1 MSVQYVECPD
11 IEQILSGLKDFQRAS
26 VDYVFRRMYQDEQ
39 PARRFLIA
47 DEVGLGKTLVA
58 RGVVAK
64 VVEKLWEEQDSI
76 NIVYICSNSDIAQQN
91 VRRLQLNK
99 DFDFRSPERITLLP
113 QYVDDLRK
121 NPLNFVALT
130 PGTSFDLKNATGR
143 KEERVLLYWMLRKI
157 WKFQGAAA
165 KNVFQV
171 GVAPKNFREMLRRFD
186 PATISRRLMGDFRAA
201 LRDDIQHCREENQ
214 MTLKVRFN
222 RLCGQMSNRK
232 PWSRVDPH
240 IQDEVRSFIGE
251 MRALL
256 AETCIRSLSPDL
268 IILDEFQR
276 FRNLLDGT
284 DDAGELAA
292 KLFEWREVRV
302 ILLSAT
308 PYKMYTCGAE
318 VGQED
323 HYRDFLRTMDFLL
336 PDKEESAGLAR
347 LLKDYRRH
355 LYALAEGDGA
365 ATAGA
370 RTALEGTLRSVMIR
384 TERLA
389 ASPDRDGMLQ
399 EVYDRVRIELDDVNA
414 YVQLARIVEWLDAE
428 GYGEAIGDQV
438 EYWKSAPYLL
448 NFMEGYKLKRL
459 FDEVAPAL
467 HRGKRQARE
476 LSERLSSARDALIS
490 WPEIQKYAEVEPGN
504 PRLRTLWEDAL
515 SFEGCELWRVLWIP
529 PCVPYY
535 RLGGVFSHAGLS
547 KYTKRLIFSNW
558 KVVPKAIAG
567 LTSYAA
573 ERQMFLSFDKNAK
586 NTPEARERRARLL
599 EFSRSQGRLTGMP
612 VLGLVY
618 PCSWFANE
626 FDPLRLGCAPDNE
639 DQRDS
644 EAVLAHIRQ
653 VIEVALGG
661 LIEGRADTGQ
671 ADADWY
677 WAAPILLDAKHDL
690 RIVNAWFEHE
700 DLAYRWRGEHV
711 PRRDG
716 TEDSAWSDHVE
727 RARGIVANRSR
738 LGRPPAD
745 LSRVLAEMALGG
757 PATLAL
763 RSLSRVCD
771 GDAATSDDAVR
782 FAAANIGWAVR
793 TLFNLPEVTAMI
805 RGLNADEPYWRR
817 TLEYSIHGCLQ
828 AVLDEYTHLL
838 YESRSLAGRDTAGKA
853 DDLAAAI
860 TEAVTLRVSQPRV
873 DDIRPDADSK
883 IDVTPRIMRA
893 RFALRFG
900 DDESEEES
908 TRRRK
913 EHVRAAFNSPFW
925 PFVLATT
932 SIGQEGLDFHQYCH
946 AVVHWN
952 LPGNPVDLEQREGRV
967 HRYKGH
973 AIRKNVA
980 ARHRDIIYQKPS
992 DDPWAA
998 MFGAAFAEP
1007 GRKNDLVPYWLYPVP
1022 DGAKIERHL
1031 PLLPL
1036 SRDRQLLPPLKHAL
1050 AVYRMVFGQPRQ
1062 DDLLDYLSQ
1071 HLSVTELSQKM
1082 LDLRIDLSP
1091 LDGRLHTIPHG
1102 DDGHPTGNGA
1112 TREEKP
1118 ACPSCGSGRV
1128 VAIVYGY
1135 PGPELRDLVASGQV
1149 HLGGCCVSGDDPDW
1163 HCAECGHE
1171 WISTPRDLE
1180 ELL

>member
-1 MSVQYVECPD
+1 MTVQYVNCPD
-11 IEQILSGLKDFQRAS
+11 VEQILSGLKDFQRAS
-26 VDYVFRRMYQDEQ
+26 VQYVFRRMYQDEQ
-39 PARRFLIA
+39 PALRFLIA

-64 VVEKLWEEQDSI
+64 VVDKLWHEQDSI
-76 NIVYICSNSDIAQQN
+76 NIIYICSNSDIAQQN
-91 VRRLQLNK
+91 VRRLRLSE
-99 DFDFRSPERITLLP
+99 DFDFRTPERITLLP
-113 QYVDDLRK
+113 QYVDNLRK

-143 KEERVLLYWMLRKI
+143 KEERVLLYWMLQRI

-171 GVAPKNFREMLRRFD
+171 RVEPECFRKMLSGFD
-186 PATISRRLMGDFRAA
+186 VSSISRRLLGNFRAA
-201 LRDDIQHCREENQ
+201 LRDNIQHCREENQ

-222 RLCGQMSNRK
+222 HLCRQMPKRK
-232 PWSRVDPH
+232 PWPQVHPD
-240 IQDEVRSFIGE
+240 IKAEVRSFIGE

-292 KLFEWREVRV
+292 KLFEWRKVRV

-336 PDKEESAGLAR
+336 PDKEESERLAR
-347 LLKDYRRH
+347 LLKDYRQH

-370 RTALEGTLRSVMIR
+370 RTALEATLRSVMVR

-399 EVYDRVRIELDDVNA
+399 EVHDQVRIEPGDVNA
-414 YVQLARIVEWLDAE
+414 YVQLAGIVEWLNAE
-428 GYGEAIGDQV
+428 GYGEALGDQV

-448 NFMEGYKLKRL
+448 NFMEGYKLKQL

-467 HRGKRQARE
+467 HRGKRQAKE
-476 LSERLSSARDALIS
+476 LSRRLSSARDTLLS
-490 WPEIQKYAEVEPGN
+490 WPRIQKYAEVEPGN
-504 PRLRTLWEDAL
+504 PRLRALWEDVL
-515 SFEGCELWRVLWIP
+515 SFEGCELWRLLWIP

-535 RLGGVFSHAGLS
+535 RLGGVFGRTELS

-558 KVVPKAIAG
+558 RVVPKAIAS
-567 LTSYAA
+567 LTSYAV
-573 ERQMFLSFDKNAK
+573 ERQMFLSLDKNAK

-612 VLGLVY
+612 VLGLIY
-618 PCSWFANE
+618 PCSWFAKE
-626 FDPLRLGCAPDNE
+626 FDPLRLGYAPGNE
-639 DQRDS
+639 GQRDS
-644 EAVLAHIRQ
+644 EGVLTHIRQ
-653 VIEVALGG
+653 QIDVALSS
-661 LIEGRADTGQ
+661 LIEGRADSGQ

-677 WAAPILLDAKHDL
+677 WAAPILLDAEHDP
-690 RIVNAWFEHE
+690 RSVEAWFEE
-700 DLAYRWRGEHV
+700 EELAYWWRGEHA
-711 PRRDG
+711 PGRDG
-716 TEDSAWSDHVE
+716 TEDSAWADHVE
-727 RARGIVANRSR
+727 RAREIVANPSR
-738 LGRPPAD
+738 LGRPPSD

-763 RSLSRVCD
+763 RALGRVCN

-782 FAAANIGWAVR
+782 FAAANIGWAIR

-805 RGLNADEPYWRR
+805 RGLNAEEPYWRR

-838 YESRSLAGRDTAGKA
+838 HESRSLAGREVAGKA

-873 DDIRPDADSK
+873 DDIRTDADAK
-883 IDVTPRIMRA
+883 IDVAPRIMRA

-900 DDESEEES
+900 DDQSEEES

-980 ARHRDIIYQKPS
+980 ARHRDAICQKPS
-992 DDPWAA
+992 SDPWQA
-998 MFGAAFAEP
+998 MFAAALAEP
-1007 GRKNDLVPYWLYPVP
+1007 DRKNELVPYWLYPVP
-1022 DGAKIERHL
+1022 DGAMIERHL

-1036 SRDRQLLPPLKHAL
+1036 SRDHQLLPPLKHAL

-1071 HLSVTELSQKM
+1071 HCSITELSEKM
-1082 LDLRIDLSP
+1082 RDLRIDLSP
-1091 LDGRLHTIPHG
+1091 LDNGLQPDTALTAGIP
-1102 DDGHPTGNGA
+1102 
-1112 TREEKP
+1112 
-1118 ACPSCGSGRV
+1118 
-1128 VAIVYGY
+1128 IV
-1135 PGPELRDLVASGQV
+1135 
-1149 HLGGCCVSGDDPDW
+1149 
-1163 HCAECGHE
+1163 
-1171 WISTPRDLE
+1171 
-1180 ELL
+1180 

>member
-1 MSVQYVECPD
+1 MTVQYVDCPD
-11 IEQILSGLKDFQRAS
+11 VEKILSGLKDFQRAS
-26 VDYVFRRMYQDEQ
+26 VEYVFRRMYRDEH

-64 VVEKLWEEQDSI
+64 VVDKLWHEQDSI

-91 VRRLQLNK
+91 VRRLRLNK
-99 DFDFRSPERITLLP
+99 DFDFRTPERITLLP

-171 GVAPKNFREMLRRFD
+171 GVEPERFRKMLSRFD
-186 PATISRRLMGDFRAA
+186 ATSISRRLLSEFRAA
-201 LRDDIQHCREENQ
+201 LRDNIQYCRKENQ

-222 RLCGQMSNRK
+222 HLCRQMPKRK
-232 PWSRVDPH
+232 PWSRVHPETKA
-240 IQDEVRSFIGE
+240 EVRAFIGE

-276 FRNLLDGT
+276 FRHLLDGT

-308 PYKMYTCGAE
+308 PYKLYTCGAE

-336 PDKEESAGLAR
+336 PDEEGAERLAR

-355 LYALAEGDGA
+355 LYALAEGDGEE
-365 ATAGA
+365 TAGA
-370 RTALEGTLRSVMIR
+370 RTALEGALRSVMIR

-389 ASPDRDGMLQ
+389 SSPDRDGMLQ
-399 EVYDRVRIELDDVNA
+399 EVHDQVRIEPGDVNA
-414 YVQLARIVEWLDAE
+414 YVQLAQIVEWLNAE
-428 GYGEAIGDQV
+428 GYGEALGDQV

-448 NFMEGYKLKRL
+448 NFMEGYKLKQL

-476 LSERLSSARDALIS
+476 LSRRLSSAKDTLLA
-490 WPEIQKYAEVEPGN
+490 WPKVQKYAEVEPGN
-504 PRLRTLWEDAL
+504 PRLRALWKDVL
-515 SFEGCELWRVLWIP
+515 SFEGCELWRLLWIP

-535 RLGGVFSHAGLS
+535 RLGGVFGHAGLS

-558 KVVPKAIAG
+558 RVVPKAIAG

-573 ERQMFLSFDKNAK
+573 ERQMFLSLDKDAK

-612 VLGLVY
+612 VLGLIY
-618 PCSWFANE
+618 PCSWFAKE
-626 FDPLRLGCAPDNE
+626 FDPLRLGCATDNE
-639 DQRDS
+639 DLRDS
-644 EAVLAHIRQ
+644 EAVLAHIHQ
-653 VIEVALGG
+653 E
-661 LIEGRADTGQ
+661 IEGALSSLTKGRAESGQ

-677 WAAPILLDAKHDL
+677 WAAPILLDAEHDP
-690 RIVNAWFEHE
+690 RIVEMWFEE
-700 DLAYRWRGEHV
+700 EELASRWRGNHMSGQ
-711 PRRDG
+711 DG
-716 TEDSAWSDHVE
+716 TEDTAWSEHVE
-727 RARGIVANRSR
+727 QARKIVTDPSR
-738 LGRPPAD
+738 LGRPPAN
-745 LSRVLAEMALGG
+745 LSRVLAQMALGG

-763 RSLSRVCD
+763 RALGRVCT

-782 FAAANIGWAVR
+782 FAAANIGWAIR

-805 RGLNADEPYWRR
+805 RGLNAEEPYWRR

-828 AVLDEYTHLL
+828 AILDEYTHLL
-838 YESRSLAGRDTAGKA
+838 HESRSLAGRDDAGKA

-873 DDIRPDADSK
+873 DDIRTGADAK
-883 IDVTPRIMRA
+883 IDVAPRIMRA

-900 DDESEEES
+900 DDKSEEES

-980 ARHRDIIYQKPS
+980 AKHKGVVYQQPVS
-992 DDPWAA
+992 DPWEA
-998 MFGAAFAEP
+998 MFDAAFAEP

-1036 SRDRQLLPPLKHAL
+1036 SRDHQLLPPLKHAL

-1071 HLSVTELSQKM
+1071 HLSVAELSQKM
-1082 LDLRIDLSP
+1082 VDLRIDLSP
-1091 LDGRLHTIPHG
+1091 LDGQLQEVH
-1102 DDGHPTGNGA
+1102 DGSAGLPNGG
-1112 TREEKP
+1112 T
-1118 ACPSCGSGRV
+1118 
-1128 VAIVYGY
+1128 
-1135 PGPELRDLVASGQV
+1135 LNN
-1149 HLGGCCVSGDDPDW
+1149 H
-1163 HCAECGHE
+1163 
-1171 WISTPRDLE
+1171 
-1180 ELL
+1180 

>member
-1 MSVQYVECPD
+1 MTVQCVERPNID
-11 IEQILSGLKDFQRAS
+11 QILSGLKDFQRAS
-26 VDYVFRRMYQDEQ
+26 VEYVFRRMYQDEQ

-64 VVEKLWEEQDSI
+64 VVEELWDEQDSI

-99 DFDFRSPERITLLP
+99 DFDFRTPERITLLP

-130 PGTSFDLKNATGR
+130 PGTSFDLKNSTGR

-165 KNVFQV
+165 RNVFQV
-171 GVAPKNFREMLRRFD
+171 GVAPKNFQHCLQRFD
-186 PATISRRLMGDFRAA
+186 PASISRRLISDFRAA

-214 MTLKVRFN
+214 ITLKRRFN
-222 RLCGQMSNRK
+222 RLCRQMPKSK
-232 PWSRVDPH
+232 PWSRVNPQLKAE
-240 IQDEVRSFIGE
+240 IRSFLGE
-251 MRALL
+251 LRALL

-276 FRNLLDGT
+276 FRSLLDGT
-284 DDAGELAA
+284 DEAGELAA

-336 PDKEESAGLAR
+336 PDKEESERLAR
-347 LLKDYRRH
+347 LLKDYRHH

-370 RTALEGTLRSVMIR
+370 RTALEETLRSVMVR

-389 ASPDRDGMLQ
+389 ASSDRDGMLQ
-399 EVYDRVRIELDDVNA
+399 EIHDRVRIEPGDVNA
-414 YVQLARIVEWLDAE
+414 YVQLARIVEWLNAE
-428 GYGEAIGDQV
+428 GHAEVLGDQV

-448 NFMEGYKLKRL
+448 NFMEGYKLKQL
-459 FDEVAPAL
+459 FDDVAPAL

-476 LSERLSSARDALIS
+476 LAQRLSSAPDALLS
-490 WPEIQKYAEVEPGN
+490 WPEIQEYAEVEAGN
-504 PRLRTLWEDAL
+504 PRLRALWEDAL

-535 RLGGVFSHAGLS
+535 RLGGVFGHAALS

-586 NTPEARERRARLL
+586 NTLEARERRARLL
-599 EFSRSQGRLTGMP
+599 EFGRSQRRLTGMP

-618 PCSWFANE
+618 PCSWFAE
-626 FDPLRLGCAPDNE
+626 VFDPLRLGCKSRNE

-644 EAVLAHIRQ
+644 EAFLDRIRQ
-653 VIEVALGG
+653 DIEVALSS
-661 LIEGRADTGQ
+661 LTEGRIDRGQ
-671 ADADWY
+671 ADSDWY
-677 WAAPILLDAKHDL
+677 WAAPILLDAERDPQV
-690 RIVNAWFEHE
+690 VNAWFEE
-700 DLAYRWRGEHV
+700 KDLAFWWRGKHV
-711 PRRDG
+711 PGRDG
-716 TEDSAWSDHVE
+716 TEDSAWSEHVE
-727 RARGIVANRSR
+727 RAREIVANPSR

-763 RSLSRVCD
+763 RALGRVC
-771 GDAATSDDAVR
+771 GGAAAIFDDAVR
-782 FAAANIGWAVR
+782 FAAANIGWAIR

-805 RGLNADEPYWRR
+805 RGLNAEEPYWRR

-838 YESRSLAGRDTAGKA
+838 YESRSLAGRDVAGKA

-900 DDESEEES
+900 DDQSEEES

-980 ARHRDIIYQKPS
+980 AKHRDVIDRKPS
-992 DDPWAA
+992 DDPWTA
-998 MFGAAFAEP
+998 MFVAASAET
-1007 GRKNDLVPYWLYPVP
+1007 GRKNELVPYWLYPVP
-1022 DGAKIERHL
+1022 GGAKIERHL

-1036 SRDRQLLPPLKHAL
+1036 SRDRQLLGPLKHAL

-1062 DDLLDYLSQ
+1062 DDLLEYLSR
-1071 HLSVTELSQKM
+1071 HLSATELSQRM

-1091 LDGRLHTIPHG
+1091 PDGELQTIH
-1102 DDGHPTGNGA
+1102 
-1112 TREEKP
+1112 
-1118 ACPSCGSGRV
+1118 
-1128 VAIVYGY
+1128 
-1135 PGPELRDLVASGQV
+1135 
-1149 HLGGCCVSGDDPDW
+1149 GGCIRGNDPDW
-1163 HCAECGHE
+1163 HCSECEHE
-1171 WISTPRDLE
+1171 
-1180 ELL
+1180 

>member
-1 MSVQYVECPD
+1 MSGKIVKCPD
-11 IEQILSGLKDFQRAS
+11 VGKILSGLKDFQRDS
-26 VDYVFRRMYQDEQ
+26 VAHVFRRMYLDEQ

-58 RGVVAK
+58 RGIVAK
-64 VVEKLWEEQDSI
+64 VVEKLWNEKDAI

-91 VRRLQLNK
+91 VRRLQLSK
-99 DFDFRSPERITLLP
+99 DFDFRTPERITLLP

-130 PGTSFDLKNATGR
+130 PGTSFDLKNSTGR

-171 GVAPKNFREMLRRFD
+171 GMTSKNFRQMLNRFD
-186 PATISRRLMGDFRAA
+186 TATISSRLMSDFRAA
-201 LRDDIQHCREENQ
+201 LRDDIQHCRDENRQ
-214 MTLKVRFN
+214 TLKCRFN
-222 RLCGQMSNRK
+222 RLCRQMPKSK
-232 PWSRVDPH
+232 PWSRVDPE
-240 IQDEVRSFIGE
+240 IQGEVRSFIGE

-284 DDAGELAA
+284 DEAGELAA
-292 KLFEWREVRV
+292 KLFDWREVRV

-308 PYKMYTCGAE
+308 PYKMYTSGAE
-318 VGQED
+318 VGRDD
-323 HYRDFLRTMDFLL
+323 HYSEFLRTMAFLL
-336 PDKEESAGLAR
+336 PDKEKSTLAG
-347 LLKDYRRH
+347 LLKDYRSH
-355 LYALAEGDGA
+355 LYALAEGDGRG
-365 ATAGA
+365 TADA
-370 RTALEGTLRSVMIR
+370 RTALEQTLRSVMVR

-399 EVYDRVRIELDDVNA
+399 EIHDPIRIEPADVSG
-414 YVQLARIVEWLDAE
+414 YVQLARIVEWLETE
-428 GYGEAIGDQV
+428 GHGEALGDQV

-459 FDEVAPAL
+459 FDDIAPAL

-476 LSERLSSARDALIS
+476 LAQRLSSARDTLLS
-490 WPEIQKYAEVEPGN
+490 WREIQKYAEVEAGN
-504 PRLRTLWEDAL
+504 PKLRALWEDVL
-515 SFEGCELWRVLWIP
+515 SFKGCELWRLLWIP

-535 RLGGVFSHAGLS
+535 RLGGVFSAVELS

-558 KVVPKAIAG
+558 KVVPKAIAS

-573 ERQMFLSFDKNAK
+573 ERQMFLSFNKNAK
-586 NTPEARERRARLL
+586 NTSEARERRARLL

-612 VLGLVY
+612 VLGLIY
-618 PCSWFANE
+618 PCSWFAQK
-626 FDPLRLGCAPDNE
+626 FDPLRLGNGPGSE
-639 DQRDS
+639 DQS
-644 EAVLAHIRQ
+644 GAEALLERIRQ
-653 VIEVALGG
+653 DIDVALSS
-661 LIEGRADTGQ
+661 LIEGRAESGQ

-677 WAAPILLDAKHDL
+677 WAAPILLDAEHDA
-690 RIVNAWFEHE
+690 RIVEAWFEE
-700 DLAYRWRGEHV
+700 KDLAYWWRGEHV

-716 TEDSAWSDHVE
+716 TEDSAWSEHVE
-727 RARGIVANRSR
+727 RAREIVANPSR

-745 LSRVLAEMALGG
+745 LSHVLAEMALGG
-757 PATLAL
+757 PANLAL
-763 RSLSRVCD
+763 RSLSRVCN
-771 GDAATSDDAVR
+771 GEAAISDHAVR
-782 FAAANIGWAVR
+782 FAAANIGWAIR
-793 TLFNLPEVTAMI
+793 TLFNFPEVTAMI
-805 RGLNADEPYWRR
+805 RGLNAEEPYWRR
-817 TLEYSIHGCLQ
+817 ILEYSIHGCLQ
-828 AVLDEYTHLL
+828 SVLDEYTHILH
-838 YESRSLAGRDTAGKA
+838 ESRSLADRDIGDKA

-873 DDIRPDADSK
+873 DDISTDAESK
-883 IDVTPRIMRA
+883 IEVTPRIMRA

-980 ARHRDIIYQKPS
+980 SRHTDVIWQHPS
-992 DDPWAA
+992 ADPWSA
-998 MFGAAFAEP
+998 MFDAAVAEP

-1031 PLLPL
+1031 PLLPM

-1062 DDLLDYLSQ
+1062 DDLLDYLSR
-1071 HLSVTELSQKM
+1071 HLSAAELSQKM

-1091 LDGRLHTIPHG
+1091 LDGRL
-1102 DDGHPTGNGA
+1102 
-1112 TREEKP
+1112 R
-1118 ACPSCGSGRV
+1118 
-1128 VAIVYGY
+1128 
-1135 PGPELRDLVASGQV
+1135 
-1149 HLGGCCVSGDDPDW
+1149 
-1163 HCAECGHE
+1163 
-1171 WISTPRDLE
+1171 
-1180 ELL
+1180 